1 MDIRRLEPSTF
12 AVDSTVRTTCPKHF
26 ARLHGATL
34 LTNRGMPVNIA
45 DLQPAVESLEIAQR
59 VDAIDWMTVDADL
72 DRYGCARVPGLL
84 SASECTT
91 LASLYPHDALYRSR
105 VVMARHGSA
114 AANTSISRIRSRGHR
129 RVACDALPAS
139 RANRESLEQG
149 IRDRRPLSGRPRGL
163 PRSLP
168 RSRTTRPT
176 PLILQYGAD
185 DYNCLHQDLYG
196 EHVFPPGS
204 RSCCRRP
211 AAISGEFVLTE
222 QRPRMQSRAEVVSLT
237 QGDAVIFAVHGR
249 PVQGTRGVYRVNLR
263 HGVSRIRAAT
273 ATRSASSSMTRN
285 DG

>member
-1 MDIRRLEPSTF
+1 
-12 AVDSTVRTTCPKHF
+12 
-26 ARLHGATL
+26 
-34 LTNRGMPVNIA
+34 MPVNIA

-105 VVMARHGSA
+105 VVMARHGFG
-114 AANTSISRIRSRGHR
+114 RGEYKYF
-129 RVACDALPAS
+129 AYPLPAVIAEL
-139 RANRESLEQG
+139 RATLYPHLAPIANRWNKAFG
-149 IRDRRPLSGRPRGL
+149 IDVRYPAGHAAFLDRCHAAGQ
-163 PRSLP
+163 
-168 RSRTTRPT
+168 TRPT

-196 EHVFPPGS
+196 EHVFPPIAILLSAPGRDFWGIRADGTATTHAIARGS
-204 RSCCRRP
+204 GVVDTRRRRH
-211 AAISGEFVLTE
+211 L
-222 QRPRMQSRAEVVSLT
+222 RRAR
-237 QGDAVIFAVHGR
+237 QAGA
-249 PVQGTRGVYRVNLR
+249 GTRGVYRVNLR